1 MHRINLAPDV
11 IDRAVARRG
20 RLHVYETLDP
30 AKTALLVVDLQ
41 NGFVAPGFPA
51 ELPSARAIVG
61 NVNRLA
67 RALRRAGGHVCW
79 IQHTAQPDA
88 PWVRFGEFAAGWGR
102 RLDEVLRPGEAGHAL
117 YPELECAAGDEYV
130 WKTRFSAFIQG
141 SSDLHERLA
150 ARGVDT
156 VIVTGTATNVCCEST
171 ARDAMMLDYKV
182 HFVADANAARTDEEH
197 NTTLANMLLWFADVR
212 STQELMT
219 LIEAALVSHV
229 VSGRGA

>member
-1 MHRINLAPDV
+1 PCSPVLIAKLRST
-11 IDRAVARRG
+11 DREKA
-20 RLHVYETLDP
+20 D
-30 AKTALLVVDLQ
+30 
-41 NGFVAPGFPA
+41 
-51 ELPSARAIVG
+51 
-61 NVNRLA
+61 
-67 RALRRAGGHVCW
+67 GHVCW

-88 PWVRFGEFAAGWGR
+88 PWARFGEFAAGWGR

-130 WKTRFSAFIQG
+130 RKTRFSAFIQG

-156 VIVTGTATNVCCEST
+156 VIVTGTVTNVCCEST

-197 NTTLANMLLWFADVR
+197 NTTLANMLIWFADVR

-219 LIEAALVSHV
+219 LIEAAPVSHV